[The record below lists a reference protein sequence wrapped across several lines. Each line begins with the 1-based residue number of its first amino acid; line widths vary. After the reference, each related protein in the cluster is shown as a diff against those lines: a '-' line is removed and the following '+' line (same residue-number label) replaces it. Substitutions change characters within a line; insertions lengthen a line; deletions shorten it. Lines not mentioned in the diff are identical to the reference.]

1 MHTLCNLFTNF
12 LLKGNHPMSNTK
24 TFTEGKIL
32 SPLIRFA
39 LPVLLAMFLQTMY
52 GAVDL
57 LVVGQFSNAAGVSA
71 VSTGSWIMQAVTAG
85 ITGLSMGTT
94 VLLGMRIGEGR
105 RDEAGRVI
113 GGSIVLFAIISLA
126 LTVLMFILAP
136 QLCTLL
142 RAPEEAFAE
151 TVSYVRICSLGA
163 VFIVAYN
170 LIGSIFRGLGNS
182 KLPLYSVII
191 ACILNIIGDLVLV
204 GAFGMSAN
212 GAAVA
217 TVLSQAIS
225 VVISFFLIRN
235 QGLPFDFSVKDVGF
249 HKNIIKKVTS
259 IGLPIAFQDVLVS
272 ISFLAITAIVNGLG
286 VTISA
291 GVGIAQKLCGF
302 IMLVPSAFGQSMSA
316 FVAQNIGAK
325 RPDRARKALLYAVA
339 TSFAVGV
346 VMFYAAFFHGDILSA
361 IFSGEANVIAYSAEY
376 LKSYAIDCLFVCFL
390 FCATGY
396 FNGCGKTKFVMIQG
410 IIGAFAVR
418 IPVSY
423 LMSMIEPVSVFRVGL
438 ATPCSTVVQIILCGI
453 YFIMMLK
460 EEKRTEGVF

>member
-1 MHTLCNLFTNF
+1 
-12 LLKGNHPMSNTK
+12 
-24 TFTEGKIL
+24 
-32 SPLIRFA
+32 
-39 LPVLLAMFLQTMY
+39 
-52 GAVDL
+52 
-57 LVVGQFSNAAGVSA
+57 
-71 VSTGSWIMQAVTAG
+71 
-85 ITGLSMGTT
+85 
-94 VLLGMRIGEGR
+94 
-105 RDEAGRVI
+105 
-113 GGSIVLFAIISLA
+113 
-126 LTVLMFILAP
+126 
-136 QLCTLL
+136 
-142 RAPEEAFAE
+142 
-151 TVSYVRICSLGA
+151 
-163 VFIVAYN
+163 
-170 LIGSIFRGLGNS
+170 
-182 KLPLYSVII
+182 
-191 ACILNIIGDLVLV
+191 
-204 GAFGMSAN
+204 
-212 GAAVA
+212 
-217 TVLSQAIS
+217 VLSQAIS
-225 VVISFFLIRN
+225 VVISFFLIKN
-235 QGLPFDFSVKDVGF
+235 QGLPFDFSMKDIGF

-272 ISFLAITAIVNGLG
+272 VSFLAITAIVNGLG

-346 VMFYAAFFHGDILSA
+346 AMFYAAFFHGDILSA
-361 IFSGEANVIAYSAEY
+361 IFSGEAEVIAYSAEY

-423 LMSMIEPVSVFRVGL
+423 LMSKLEPVSVFNVGL

-453 YFIMMLK
+453 YFMMMLR
-460 EEKRTEGVF
+460 EEKRTTGVF